1 MMNEIKP
8 NGGVQQAVSGS
19 SSAQARSGQVTS
31 SAEGNAGKVLP
42 PADSKAAEIVAQES
56 QQVEQAK
63 LDEAVSRLNDY
74 VQSTQRDLYF
84 NYDNAV
90 DKTIVTVVDRNTE
103 EVIRQIP
110 NEVALQLAQRLNEDE
125 PVRLFSAQA

>member
-1 MMNEIKP
+1 MNEVRP
-8 NGGVQQAVSGS
+8 TNSSTTAVTGS
-19 SSAQARSGQVTS
+19 SSVRA
-31 SAEGNAGKVLP
+31 SADRISLPAENVSGKVLP
-42 PADSKAAEIVAQES
+42 QTEVPAAEVVEP
-56 QQVEQAK
+56 QVNLEVQQAK
-63 LDEAVSRLNDY
+63 IDEAVSRLNDY

-84 NYDNAV
+84 NYDENV

-110 NEVALQLAQRLNEDE
+110 NEVALQLAQQLTEDE